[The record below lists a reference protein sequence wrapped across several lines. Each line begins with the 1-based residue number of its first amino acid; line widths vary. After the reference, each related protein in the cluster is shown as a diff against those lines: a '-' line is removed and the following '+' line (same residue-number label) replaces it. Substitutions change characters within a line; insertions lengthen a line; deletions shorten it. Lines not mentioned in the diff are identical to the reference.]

1 MKTLRYFLIAA
12 ALLLS
17 LPLAGQKAE
26 YLGQLCGENHRQK
39 GSSYQGMDVC
49 GKLLVSLQDRGVA
62 TVYRLSGKDYR
73 MLGQFHLASYDE
85 VNHSNVL
92 SFGCEKYD
100 GGDPLPLAYISQC
113 HKKTYNGLKDILFV
127 ERIAPDF
134 KSSSL
139 VQIIRYD
146 DRNGDFGYALQWVID
161 QKNRLLYGYG
171 NTVNNTD
178 PANRHRVIKF
188 RLPAFEEGSTVVLT
202 PEDALENYLIE
213 DVSGF
218 SFNPIGQGLYV
229 WKDKLYMPTGVGK
242 PGKPSIL
249 YVWDLVH
256 KSMEVVDLTRCT
268 AGELE
273 DISRYR
279 GHFIV
284 QSQEGLF
291 VLKSLKASKK

>member
-1 MKTLRYFLIAA
+1 MKTFRYVLTAAA

-17 LPLAGQKAE
+17 LPLCAQKAD
-26 YLGQLCGENHRQK
+26 YLGQLSGENHKQK
-39 GSSYQGMDVC
+39 GSSYQGMDVY
-49 GKLLVSLQDRGVA
+49 GKLLVSLQDKGVA
-62 TVYRLSGKDYR
+62 TVYKLSGKDYKV
-73 MLGQFHLASYDE
+73 LGQFHLASYDE
-85 VNHSNVL
+85 ANHSNVL

-100 GGDPLPLAYISQC
+100 SRDPLPLAYVSQC
-113 HKKTYNGLKDILFV
+113 HKKLYQGMKDILFV

-146 DRNGDFGYALQWVID
+146 DTRGDFGYALQWVID
-161 QKNRLLYGYG
+161 RKNHMLYGYG
-171 NTVNNTD
+171 NTVNNSD

-218 SFNPIGQGLYV
+218 SFNPIGQGLFV
-229 WKDKLYMPTGVGK
+229 WKDKLYMPTGLGK
-242 PGKPSIL
+242 PREPSIL
-249 YVWDLVH
+249 YVWDLR
-256 KSMEVVDLTRCT
+256 SRTMEQLDLSRCT

-279 GHFIV
+279 GKFIL
-284 QSQEGLF
+284 QGQEGLF
-291 VLKSLKASKK
+291 ILK